1 MSCKNQLVT
10 PLLMLNTYIL
20 KRYMQINRIWNKYC
34 SELWSK
40 VHHLCE
46 HSQSMIDW
54 MDFFVVTVSSVLFF
68 RYQCVHKIA
77 SISCGQ
83 NSKKSVHHIT
93 AAIKFKIQYTPNNIE
108 IRPQSEIFIKFVY
121 YSKSLKSP
129 KIWSP
134 NYFTTSLITTI
145 LYKCFFFLLSY
156 SIFVTL

>member
-1 MSCKNQLVT
+1 MKEVL
-10 PLLMLNTYIL
+10 P
-20 KRYMQINRIWNKYC
+20 
-34 SELWSK
+34 WSK
-40 VHHLCE
+40 VHHLCK

-54 MDFFVVTVSSVLFF
+54 MDFFVVTVSSERFF

-77 SISCGQ
+77 SISCGP

-93 AAIKFKIQYTPNNIE
+93 AAIKFKIQYTPNNIQ

-134 NYFTTSLITTI
+134 NYFTISLITTI
-145 LYKCFFFLLSY
+145 YFTNVFFSSLLFY
-156 SIFVTL
+156 FCDFIECIFIVCVQHYRTNLSLFWFMA